1 MKVRLEKEDKKY
13 ITLEQAPIVR
23 EIITSMK
30 EDESTVEEYAE
41 MAIRVAYDGNA
52 WNIDTMRATAK
63 ISRNNNAWNVFSN
76 NSGCLDIWI
85 EATAYVNLNEFII
98 IGAYLSDIWKIT
110 GSKDQEIV
118 SRMYIRRFK
127 EMK

>member
-13 ITLEQAPIVR
+13 ITLEEAPIAR
-23 EIITSMK
+23 EIIASMK

-41 MAIRVAYDGNA
+41 MAIRAAYDGNA

-63 ISRNNNAWNVFSN
+63 IAKNNRAWNEFSN
-76 NSGCLDIWI
+76 NSGCLDIYI
-85 EATAYVNLNEFII
+85 KATAHVNQDEFIM

-110 GSKDQEIV
+110 GYNNEEIV
-118 SRMYIRRFK
+118 SHMYIRRFK
-127 EMK
+127 EIK